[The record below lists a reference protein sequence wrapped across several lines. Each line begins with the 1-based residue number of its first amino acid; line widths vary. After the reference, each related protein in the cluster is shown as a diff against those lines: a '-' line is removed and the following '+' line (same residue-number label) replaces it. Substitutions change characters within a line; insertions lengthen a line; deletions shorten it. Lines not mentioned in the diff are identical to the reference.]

1 MTRRQKKE
9 LLRIAV
15 GAALLVIALIID
27 RLWMGRSPMLCRLCL
42 YLPSYLAV
50 GFDVL
55 WGAVRHVCR
64 GQLFDESFLMAL
76 ATVGA
81 LAIGFLPNTEAEFAE
96 AVFVMLFYQTGE
108 LFQSVAVGKSRRSI
122 TALMDLR
129 PTMAR
134 VERNGGEI
142 EVSPDAIT
150 VGEILV
156 IRPGERV
163 PLDGCVVQGRSEL
176 NTVALTGEAMPRA
189 VEVGGQVVSG
199 CTNLTGALRLRVEKP
214 FAESTVSRILELM
227 NGMGMRKSR
236 SERFITRFAKYYT
249 PFVVI
254 SALLLG
260 FLPPLFTGDF
270 GANLA
275 VWLSRALT
283 FLVVSCPCALVISVP
298 LSFFGGIGGASRKGV
313 LIKGSGDL
321 EALARAEIVVLDK
334 TGTLTEGDF
343 AVTRLI
349 PSGVSEKELLTLM
362 GAAEAASN
370 HPVAKAF
377 HGAVTEGKL
386 PVAESV
392 TEVAGRGVIAC
403 VEGDRIA
410 VGGHALM
417 QEEGARIPTLCEG
430 DNAVF
435 AARNGTYLGAAL
447 IEDKIKSGAAQA
459 VSALRA
465 CGVRHTVMLTGD
477 RAATAAAVAK
487 AVGVDAYHAELL
499 PTDKVRELEVLL
511 AMPRKG
517 SVLFVGDGINDAPS
531 LALADVGVAMGALGS
546 DAAIEAA
553 DVVLMDDDPQKLAWA
568 IRHARRTLRIV
579 RQNIVLALT
588 VKGGVLL
595 LSAFGILGRLQ
606 MPLAIF
612 ADVGVAVLA
621 ILNAMR
627 ALRQKNP

>member
-9 LLRIAV
+9 LLRILWGAV
-15 GAALLVIALIID
+15 LLAIALIAD
-27 RLWMGRSPMLCRLCL
+27 RVWLESAPVPWRLCL
-42 YLPSYLAV
+42 YLPAYLTV

-55 WGAVRHVCR
+55 WHAVRHICR

-81 LAIGFLPNTEAEFAE
+81 LTMGFLPHTEAEFAE

-129 PTMAR
+129 PDMAR
-134 VERNGGEI
+134 VERNGGTV
-142 EVSPDAIT
+142 EVPPDEVQ
-150 VGEILV
+150 VGEIIV

-176 NTVALTGEAMPRA
+176 NTQALTGEAMPRA
-189 VEVGGQVVSG
+189 VEVGEGVVSG
-199 CTNLTGALRLRVEKP
+199 CTNLTGVLRVRVDKP
-214 FAESTVSRILELM
+214 FSESTVSHILELM

-254 SALLLG
+254 SALFLG
-260 FLPPLFTGDF
+260 FLPPLFSGNF

-275 VWLSRALT
+275 PWLSRALT

-298 LSFFGGIGGASRKGV
+298 LSFFGGIGGASRMGV

-321 EALARAEIVVLDK
+321 EALARAEVVVFDK
-334 TGTLTEGDF
+334 TGTLTEGSLT
-343 AVTRLI
+343 VTRLL
-349 PSGVSEKELLTLM
+349 PVGVSERELLTLM
-362 GAAEAASN
+362 AAAEAASN

-377 HGAVTEGKL
+377 HGAAMGICL
-386 PVAESV
+386 PAVESV
-392 TEVAGRGVIAC
+392 TEVAGRGVLARIGGA
-403 VEGDRIA
+403 EIA
-410 VGGHALM
+410 VGGPALM
-417 QEEGARIPTLCEG
+417 QEVGAEILAAHRGEA
-430 DNAVF
+430 AVF
-435 AARNGTYLGAAL
+435 AARNGAYLGAAL
-447 IEDKIKSGAAQA
+447 IKDTIKPGAAQA
-459 VSALRA
+459 VSDLRA
-465 CGVRHTVMLTGD
+465 CGVRRTVMLTGD
-477 RAATAAAVAK
+477 RAATAAAVAD
-487 AVGVDAYHAELL
+487 AVGVDEWRAELL
-499 PTDKVRELEVLL
+499 PADKVRELEVLL
-511 AMPRKG
+511 ATPRKG

-531 LALADVGVAMGALGS
+531 LARADVGVAMGALGS

-553 DVVLMDDDPQKLAWA
+553 DVVLMDDDPRRLARA
-568 IRHARRTLRIV
+568 VRHARRTLRIV
-579 RQNIVLALT
+579 RQNIVVALA
-588 VKGGVLL
+588 VKGGVLI
-595 LSAFGILGRLQ
+595 LSALGLLGRWQ

-627 ALRQKNP
+627 ALKQGKQ

>member
-9 LLRIAV
+9 LLRILSGAV
-15 GAALLVIALIID
+15 LLAIALIAD
-27 RLWMGRSPMLCRLCL
+27 QVWLESAPVPWRLCL
-42 YLPSYLAV
+42 YLPAYLAV

-55 WGAVRHVCR
+55 WHAVRHVCR

-81 LAIGFLPNTEAEFAE
+81 LTMGFLPHTEAEFAE

-129 PTMAR
+129 PDMAR
-134 VERNGGEI
+134 VERNGGTV
-142 EVSPDAIT
+142 EVPPDEVQ
-150 VGEILV
+150 VGEIIV

-163 PLDGCVVQGRSEL
+163 PLDGCVVQGCSEL
-176 NTVALTGEAMPRA
+176 NTQALTGEAMPRA
-189 VEVGGQVVSG
+189 VEVGEGVVSG
-199 CTNLTGALRLRVEKP
+199 CTNLTGALRVRVDKP
-214 FAESTVSRILELM
+214 FSESTVSHILELM

-249 PFVVI
+249 PFVVL

-260 FLPPLFTGDF
+260 FLPPLFSGNF

-275 VWLSRALT
+275 PWLSRALT

-298 LSFFGGIGGASRKGV
+298 LSFFGGIGGASRMGV

-321 EALARAEIVVLDK
+321 EAMARAEVVVFDK
-334 TGTLTEGDF
+334 TGTLTEGSLT
-343 AVTRLI
+343 VTRLL
-349 PSGVSEKELLTLM
+349 PVEVSERELLTLM
-362 GAAEAASN
+362 AAAEAASN

-377 HGAVTEGKL
+377 HRAAMGICLPAV
-386 PVAESV
+386 ESV
-392 TEVAGRGVIAC
+392 TEVAGRGVLARIGGA
-403 VEGDRIA
+403 EIA
-410 VGGHALM
+410 VGGPALM
-417 QEEGARIPTLCEG
+417 QEVGAEILAAHRGEA
-430 DNAVF
+430 AVF
-435 AARNGTYLGAAL
+435 AARNGAYLGAAL
-447 IEDKIKSGAAQA
+447 IKDMIKPGAAQA
-459 VSALRA
+459 VSDLRA
-465 CGVRHTVMLTGD
+465 CGVRRTVMLTGD
-477 RAATAAAVAK
+477 RAATAAAVAD
-487 AVGVDAYHAELL
+487 AVGVDEWRAELL
-499 PTDKVRELEVLL
+499 PADKVRELEVLL
-511 AMPRKG
+511 ATPRKG

-531 LALADVGVAMGALGS
+531 LARADVGVAMGALGS

-553 DVVLMDDDPQKLAWA
+553 DVVLMDDDPRRLARA
-568 IRHARRTLRIV
+568 VRHARRTLRIV
-579 RQNIVLALT
+579 RQNIVVALA
-588 VKGGVLL
+588 VKGGVLI
-595 LSAFGILGRLQ
+595 LSALGLLGRWQ

-627 ALRQKNP
+627 ALKQGKQ